1 METFIWC
8 VCMASP
14 LLSLVYLIY
23 LEESHKRWLTRY
35 EVKKMKDVNWV
46 QNELYTCDDCANDFS
61 LGTMRGNHQH
71 LQCEECYRKPS
82 KGEIEAER

>member
-1 METFIWC
+1 
-8 VCMASP
+8 
-14 LLSLVYLIY
+14 
-23 LEESHKRWLTRY
+23 
-35 EVKKMKDVNWV
+35 MKDVNWV